1 MLDRIAARRAEL
13 DVVEEELAK
22 QLVDVR
28 VERDEFE
35 VAMRALRRISEQI
48 HGDVSPA
55 GLLRGV
61 KVSVGP
67 LREHYWVG

>member
-13 DVVEEELAK
+13 DVVEEWLAK

-35 VAMRALRRISEQI
+35 VAMRAMRRISEQI
-48 HGDVSPA
+48 RRDVSPA
-55 GLLRGV
+55 GLPRGA

-67 LREHYWVG
+67 LREHYCVG

>member
-1 MLDRIAARRAEL
+1 MRG
-13 DVVEEELAK
+13 
-22 QLVDVR
+22 
-28 VERDEFE
+28 ERDEFE
-35 VAMRALRRISEQI
+35 VAMRAMLRISEQI

-55 GLLRGV
+55 GLLRGA